1 MKTKQK
7 KNKKYVVQNTC
18 HKTVSRLENVMIEL
32 KSLHIK
38 QSSLSCKMKQTCKQ
52 NIFSYLAKKQKCR
65 GQERLWK

>member
-7 KNKKYVVQNTC
+7 KNKKYVVQNRC

-38 QSSLSCKMKQTCKQ
+38 
-52 NIFSYLAKKQKCR
+52 
-65 GQERLWK
+65 